1 MYIHIQVT
9 LESFNAWKISF
20 DEEMRQLQLAALH
33 RSLGG
38 SAAVARQDLLD
49 EALHNRL
56 YVCTVCMYCM
66 YVVYVCVCIYVCVH
80 ICVCVT
86 YAASLTISAVT
97 MPLCIFKLTL
107 PRSVS
112 ICMYVSDELCD
123 SLMSFHE
130 RTYQLYIDLS
140 MYVCMYVDILLI

>member
-56 YVCTVCMYCM
+56 YVCTVCMY
-66 YVVYVCVCIYVCVH
+66 VVYVCVCIYV
-80 ICVCVT
+80 
-86 YAASLTISAVT
+86 
-97 MPLCIFKLTL
+97 
-107 PRSVS
+107 
-112 ICMYVSDELCD
+112 YV
-123 SLMSFHE
+123 
-130 RTYQLYIDLS
+130 
-140 MYVCMYVDILLI
+140 